1 MAGLDPAIHES
12 RGKTD
17 VDARDKP
24 GHDGVNQAKQS
35 NKYKH
40 PDTPMA
46 LVLTEEQ
53 SMLRDSARGLIS
65 DKAPVAHLR
74 QLRDSRDA
82 TGFSRDLWKT
92 FAEMG
97 FAGLLVP
104 EEFGGSGLGC
114 VEAGVVMEEI
124 GRNLT
129 PSPFLSTAV
138 VAASAL
144 SRGGSKAQRGEYLPK
159 IASGNLIAALALD
172 EGAKHRPLHT
182 AMQAVRAGNGFRLN
196 GAKALV
202 VDGHVADLLI
212 VAARSAGQAGDRD
225 GLTLFL
231 VDPRSKGIAVERTIM
246 VDSHN
251 AARIDFDNVEVTA
264 DSVLGDV
271 DGGFALLDGLLDI
284 GRGAVASEML
294 GLSEEVFG
302 RTVAYLKERKQFG
315 KAIGEFQALQH
326 RAAQLYIDIEI
337 TRAAV
342 LKALQALDADVAGAA
357 SAVAVAKAR
366 AGTTATR
373 AVQEGVQMHGGMGMT
388 DQFDIGFF
396 MKRARVC
403 EELFGDANFHAEQ
416 LAMSRGY

>member
-1 MAGLDPAIHES
+1 M
-12 RGKTD
+12 
-17 VDARDKP
+17 P
-24 GHDGVNQAKQS
+24 GSSPGMTASIRSKQS
-35 NKYKH
+35 NQYKH
-40 PDTPMA
+40 PDIQPMA

-82 TGFSRDLWKT
+82 TGFSRELWKT

-144 SRGGSKAQRGEYLPK
+144 SRGGSKVQRGEYLPK
-159 IASGNLIAALALD
+159 IATGDLVAALAVD
-172 EGAKHRPLHT
+172 EGAKHRPLQT
-182 AMQAVRAGNGFRLN
+182 DMQAVRSGNGFKLN

-212 VAARSAGQAGDRD
+212 VAARSAGGSGERE

-231 VDPRSKGIAVERTIM
+231 VDPKAKGIATERTVM
-246 VDSHN
+246 VDAHN
-251 AARIDFDNVEVTA
+251 AARINFDNVEVTS
-264 DSVLGDV
+264 DSVLGEV
-271 DGGFALLDGLLDI
+271 DGGFALLDGVLNI
-284 GRGAVASEML
+284 GRGAVASEMV

-342 LKALQALDADVAGAA
+342 LKALQALDADVATAA
-357 SAVAVAKAR
+357 NAVAVAKAR

-403 EELFGDANFHAEQ
+403 EELLGDANYHADQ
-416 LAMSRGY
+416 LAQLRSY

>member
-1 MAGLDPAIHES
+1 
-12 RGKTD
+12 
-17 VDARDKP
+17 
-24 GHDGVNQAKQS
+24 
-35 NKYKH
+35 
-40 PDTPMA
+40 MA

-65 DKAPVAHLR
+65 DKAPVSHLR
-74 QLRDSRDA
+74 HLRDSKDA

-97 FAGLLVP
+97 FSGLLVP

-114 VEAGVVMEEI
+114 VEAGIVMEEI
-124 GRNLT
+124 GRTLM

-138 VAASAL
+138 LAVSAL
-144 SRGGSKAQRGEYLPK
+144 SRGGSAAQKSEHLPK
-159 IASGNLIAALALD
+159 ISAGSLLAALAID
-172 EGAKHRPLHT
+172 EGTKHRPLQT
-182 AMQAVRAGNGFRLN
+182 SLQAVRSGNGFKLN
-196 GAKALV
+196 GAKSFV

-212 VAARSAGQAGDRD
+212 VAARTAGSAGERA

-231 VDPRSKGIAVERTIM
+231 VDPKAKGIAIERTVM

-251 AARIDFDNVEVTA
+251 AARIDFDNVDVNA
-264 DSVLGDV
+264 DGVLGEMDQ
-271 DGGFALLDGLLDI
+271 GFSLLEAVLNI
-284 GRGAVASEML
+284 GRGAVASEMV
-294 GLSEEVFG
+294 GLSDEVFG

-326 RAAQLYIDIEI
+326 RAAQLYIEIEI

-342 LKALQALDADVAGAA
+342 LKALQALDGDAVSAA
-357 SAVAVAKAR
+357 AAVAVAKAR
-366 AGTTATR
+366 AGATATR

-403 EELFGDANFHAEQ
+403 EELFGDVNYHADQ
-416 LAMSRGY
+416 LARMRSY

>member
-1 MAGLDPAIHES
+1 
-12 RGKTD
+12 
-17 VDARDKP
+17 
-24 GHDGVNQAKQS
+24 
-35 NKYKH
+35 
-40 PDTPMA
+40 MA

-74 QLRDSRDA
+74 SLRDSKDA

-97 FAGLLVP
+97 FSGLLVP
-104 EEFGGSGLGC
+104 ENFGGSGLGC

-124 GRNLT
+124 GRTLM

-138 VAASAL
+138 LAASAL
-144 SRGGSKAQRGEYLPK
+144 SRGGSEAQKSEHLPK
-159 IASGNLIAALALD
+159 IADGSLLAALAID
-172 EGAKHRPLHT
+172 EGAKHRPLQINL
-182 AMQAVRAGNGFRLN
+182 QAVRSGNGFKLN

-202 VDGHVADLLI
+202 VDGHTADLLI
-212 VAARSAGQAGDRD
+212 VAGRTGGAAGERS

-231 VDPRSKGIAVERTIM
+231 VDPKAKGVAVERTVM
-246 VDSHN
+246 VDAHN
-251 AARIDFDNVEVTA
+251 AARIEFANVEVDA
-264 DSVLGDV
+264 DHVLGEV
-271 DGGFALLDGLLDI
+271 DQGGALLEGVLNI
-284 GRGAVASEML
+284 GRGAVASEMV
-294 GLSEEVFG
+294 GLSEEVFS
-302 RTVAYLKERKQFG
+302 RTVTYLKERKQFG
-315 KAIGEFQALQH
+315 KLIGEFQALQH
-326 RAAQLYIDIEI
+326 RAAELYVDIEI

-342 LKALQALDADVAGAA
+342 MKALQALDADVAKAA

-403 EELFGDANFHAEQ
+403 QELFGDSNYHADQ
-416 LAMSRGY
+416 LARMKSY

>member
-1 MAGLDPAIHES
+1 
-12 RGKTD
+12 
-17 VDARDKP
+17 
-24 GHDGVNQAKQS
+24 
-35 NKYKH
+35 
-40 PDTPMA
+40 MA

-65 DKAPVAHLR
+65 DKAPVSHLR
-74 QLRDSRDA
+74 QLRDSKDA
-82 TGFSRDLWKT
+82 TGFSRELWKS

-97 FAGLLVP
+97 FSGLLVP

-124 GRNLT
+124 GRTLM

-138 VAASAL
+138 VAASML
-144 SRGGSKAQRGEYLPK
+144 SRGGSAAQRSEYLPK
-159 IASGNLIAALALD
+159 ISAGHLIAALAVD
-172 EGAKHRPLHT
+172 EGAKHRPLQT
-182 AMQAVRAGNGFRLN
+182 ELKAARAGNGFKLT

-212 VAARSAGQAGDRD
+212 VAARSGSSAGEAG
-225 GLTLFL
+225 GITLFL
-231 VDPRSKGIAVERTIM
+231 VDPKARGVATERTIM

-251 AARIDFDNVEVTA
+251 AARIDFDDVEVDA
-264 DSVLGDV
+264 DQVLGEV
-271 DGGFALLDGLLDI
+271 DQGFALLEGVLNI
-284 GRGAVASEML
+284 GRGAVASEMV
-294 GLSEEVFG
+294 GLSEEVFS
-302 RTVAYLKERKQFG
+302 RTVNYLRERKQFG
-315 KAIGEFQALQH
+315 KPIGEFQALQH

-342 LKALQALDADVAGAA
+342 LKAQQALDGNFDKAA

-403 EELFGDANFHAEQ
+403 EELFGDANYHADQ
-416 LAMSRGY
+416 LARMRSY

>member
-1 MAGLDPAIHES
+1 
-12 RGKTD
+12 
-17 VDARDKP
+17 
-24 GHDGVNQAKQS
+24 
-35 NKYKH
+35 
-40 PDTPMA
+40 MA

-65 DKAPVAHLR
+65 DKAPVSHLR
-74 QLRDSRDA
+74 QLRDAKDA
-82 TGFSRDLWKT
+82 SGFSRELWKT

-97 FAGLLVP
+97 FSGLLVP

-124 GRNLT
+124 GRNLM

-138 VAASAL
+138 LAASAL
-144 SRGGSKAQRGEYLPK
+144 ARGGNAAQKAEYLPK
-159 IASGNLIAALALD
+159 IVDGSLLAALAID

-182 AMQAVRAGNGFRLN
+182 AMQAVRSGNGFRLS
-196 GAKALV
+196 GDKAFV
-202 VDGHVADLLI
+202 VDGHTAGLVI
-212 VAARSAGQAGDRD
+212 VAARSAGAAGERN

-231 VDPRSKGIAVERTIM
+231 VDPKAKGVEIERTVM

-251 AARIDFDNVEVTA
+251 AARIKFDHVEVNA
-264 DSVLGDV
+264 DGVLGEV
-271 DGGFALLDGLLDI
+271 DQGLALLEGVLNI
-284 GRGAVASEML
+284 GRGAVASEMV

-302 RTVAYLKERKQFG
+302 RTVNYLKERKQFG
-315 KAIGEFQALQH
+315 KLIGEFQALQH
-326 RAAQLYIDIEI
+326 RAAELYIDIEI

-342 LKALQALDADVAGAA
+342 LKALQALDGDFANAA
-357 SAVAVAKAR
+357 AAVAVAKAR
-366 AGTTATR
+366 AGTTATL

-403 EELFGDANFHAEQ
+403 QELFGDSNFHADQ
-416 LAMSRGY
+416 LARMKSY

>member
-1 MAGLDPAIHES
+1 
-12 RGKTD
+12 
-17 VDARDKP
+17 
-24 GHDGVNQAKQS
+24 
-35 NKYKH
+35 
-40 PDTPMA
+40 MA

-74 QLRDSRDA
+74 SLRDAKDA

-97 FAGLLVP
+97 FSGLLVP
-104 EEFGGSGLGC
+104 DQFGGSGLGC
-114 VEAGVVMEEI
+114 VEAGIVMEEI
-124 GRNLT
+124 GRTLM
-129 PSPFLSTAV
+129 PSPFLATSV
-138 VAASAL
+138 LAASAL
-144 SRGGSKAQRGEYLPK
+144 SRGGSEAQKAQHLPG
-159 IASGNLIAALALD
+159 IADGSLLAALAID
-172 EGAKHRPLHT
+172 EGAKHRPLQT
-182 AMQAVRAGNGFRLN
+182 KLRATRSGNGFKLS
-196 GAKALV
+196 GDKAFV
-202 VDGHVADLLI
+202 VDGHTADLLI
-212 VAARSAGQAGDRD
+212 VAARTAGSAGDKN

-231 VDPRSKGIAVERTIM
+231 VDPKAKGLAVERTAM

-251 AARIDFDNVEVTA
+251 AARIVFDNVEVNA
-264 DSVLGDV
+264 DSVLGEV
-271 DGGFALLDGLLDI
+271 DQGFGLLEGVLNI
-284 GRGAVASEML
+284 GRGAVASEMV
-294 GLSEEVFG
+294 GLSDEVFG

-342 LKALQALDADVAGAA
+342 LKALQALDTDADKAA
-357 SAVAVAKAR
+357 TAVAVAKAR
-366 AGTTATR
+366 AGTTATL

-403 EELFGDANFHAEQ
+403 QELFGDSNFHTDQ
-416 LAMSRGY
+416 LASGKGY